1 MKRKPSRYSLNLS
14 PTAQRRLFGGGMA
27 AAAAVFTYWFLFA
40 EGMPIFWG
48 PTASAA
54 EIAKGRELFEH
65 EWQPN
70 DPMAHGDGLGPVFNA
85 KSCATCH
92 FQGGLGGGG
101 NNEHN
106 AVGFEV
112 HSRPG
117 DPNFHTGTIH
127 NFSTDPNQRESFK
140 LVKSLFPTI
149 PGRTFQSGSEG
160 CRTTTTIPDFD
171 PVTTQQVQTT
181 SLFGA
186 GWIDLI
192 SDKAIIKNF
201 RNRGIKTVAREL
213 SMEFSNVPVGRIR
226 HVEGGVGKFGWKGQ
240 FARLDDFVAAA
251 CANELGLG
259 TPHKEQAVPLTGN
272 KSDVQPDLDKKQ
284 FRSLVSFVKTL
295 PKPVQVD
302 GPEVEQ
308 GKAVFEN
315 VGCAI
320 CHVPN
325 MGGVKGV
332 YSDFLLYTLEDP
344 QPHGSGRGDYTQ
356 PPAELNLASRS
367 DDDPK
372 PAEWKTPA
380 LWGVADSAPYLHD
393 GSARSLK
400 EAILRHRGDATLVLK
415 RFEEASPAEQG
426 ALLAFLGSL
435 KAPPDAPQLRDTNI
449 TRLVKR

>member
-1 MKRKPSRYSLNLS
+1 MKRKKSRYSLNLS
-14 PTAQRRLFGGGMA
+14 PTAQRRLFGFGMLG
-27 AAAAVFTYWFLFA
+27 AAAVFAYWFLFS

-54 EIAKGRELFEH
+54 EIAEGRELFEH

-127 NFSTDPNQRESFK
+127 NFSVDPNQKESFK
-140 LVKSLFPTI
+140 LVKALYPTI
-149 PGRTFQSGSEG
+149 PGRTFQSGPEG

-171 PVTTQQVQTT
+171 PVTTQPVQTT
-181 SLFGA
+181 ALYGA

-201 RNRGIKTVAREL
+201 RNRGIKTVAKEL
-213 SMEFSNVPVGRIR
+213 TFEFGSVPVGRIR
-226 HVEGGVGKFGWKGQ
+226 YVDGGVGKFGWKGQ
-240 FARLDDFVAAA
+240 FARLEDFVAAA

-259 TPHKEQAVPLTGN
+259 TPNREQAVALTGN
-272 KSDVQPDLDKKQ
+272 KADVAPDLDKYQ

-295 PKPVQVD
+295 PKPVQID
-302 GPEVEQ
+302 APEAEQ
-308 GKAVFEN
+308 GREVFTA
-315 VGCAI
+315 VGCAV

-332 YSDFLLYTLEDP
+332 YSDFLLYTLDDP
-344 QPHGSGRGDYTQ
+344 VPHGGRDDYSK
-356 PPAELNLASRS
+356 PPIQLNLPSRS
-367 DDDPK
+367 DEEPK
-372 PAEWKTPA
+372 LSEWKTPA

-393 GSARSLK
+393 GSAATLK
-400 EAILRHRGDATLVLK
+400 EAIIRHRGDAKIVTK
-415 RFEEASPAEQG
+415 KFEESSQSDQT

-435 KAPPDAPQLRDTNI
+435 KAPPTAPQLRDPSI
-449 TRLVKR
+449 TKLAKR